1 MKDISV
7 SRNHAHIIRKD
18 EKLFVVNKGSKF
30 GTLLYR
36 DKPLI
41 LSENKDTIT
50 LVTGKSLV
58 EYKMEVVWS
67 ISNLF
72 SCCKSKTNDYEYV
85 IKFDELKDD
94 ELISPKTNNEKD
106 LKIKDSKDKFSD
118 SLNDIVL
125 NIENVLILKDKT
137 DEINYNH
144 SFI

>member
-7 SRNHAHIIRKD
+7 SRNHANIFRKD
-18 EKLFVVNKGSKF
+18 DKLFVINKGSKF
-30 GTLLYR
+30 GTLLFR

-41 LSENKDTIT
+41 LSDNKDMMT

-58 EYKMEVVWS
+58 EYRMEVIWS

-94 ELISPKTNNEKD
+94 DLISPKTNNEKD
-106 LKIKDSKDKFSD
+106 IKVRESKDKLND

-125 NIENVLILKDKT
+125 NIENVLILRDKT
-137 DEINYNH
+137 EEANYNH